1 LTERRGF
8 RLHIRLAFVA
18 VALSAV
24 GMACVQSSN
33 RPTPPPATLTGTWA
47 GDFPV
52 QGQTA
57 RMTWTLTQTTGSV
70 NGPALVALPNGVVL
84 ANGVVTGTFADPAL
98 TFTITIG
105 PGAVPAQPTCSGQL
119 AGTATASFAAVSTL
133 TGNYT
138 ATSSSCTTPFSSG
151 NLTLTKQ

>member
-1 LTERRGF
+1 
-8 RLHIRLAFVA
+8 
-18 VALSAV
+18 
-24 GMACVQSSN
+24 M
-33 RPTPPPATLTGTWA
+33 
-47 GDFPV
+47 

-57 RMTWTLTQTTGSV
+57 RMTWTLTQTTASV
-70 NGPALVALPNGVVL
+70 TGPVLVGLPNGVVL
-84 ANGVVTGTFADPAL
+84 ANGVVTGTFTDPTL
-98 TFTITIG
+98 TFIIAIG

-119 AGTATASFAAVSTL
+119 GGTATASFAAMSTL

>member
-1 LTERRGF
+1 VRS
-8 RLHIRLAFVA
+8 IFVA
-18 VALSAV
+18 VALLAA
-24 GMACVQSSN
+24 ACVQSSPN
-33 RPTPPPATLTGTWA
+33 RPTPSPATLTGTWA

-57 RMTWTLTQTTGSV
+57 RMSWTLTQTNASV
-70 NGPALVALPNGVVL
+70 TGPALIGLPNGVVL
-84 ANGVVTGTFADPAL
+84 ANGVVTGTFADPTL
-98 TFTITIG
+98 TFIITIG

-119 AGTATASFAAVSTL
+119 AGIATASFAAVSTL

-151 NLTLTKQ
+151 TFTLTRQ